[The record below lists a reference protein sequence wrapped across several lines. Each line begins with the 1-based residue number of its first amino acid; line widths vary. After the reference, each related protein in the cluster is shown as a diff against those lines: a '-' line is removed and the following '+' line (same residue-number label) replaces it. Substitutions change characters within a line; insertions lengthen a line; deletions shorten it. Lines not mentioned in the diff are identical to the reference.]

1 MPVKKNESS
10 PYLWGGLLVGVAW
23 LAGLLISHYQL
34 PSYLHLIALVTFGT
48 PFFLWAKK
56 PPQLSPALLKRAK
69 STHSE
74 PDTPPSAPA
83 DLPFDNDKSST
94 YSQPQTNEALA
105 ASFTL
110 QLQLLCHNLNLTTA
124 ILVTANKNGSTLDV
138 RAAYSAEE
146 LEFAH
151 SFPAESG
158 IFVSLRQGR
167 KEITGQPSTPL
178 FQGLPYYPNGHAVG
192 SFFALT
198 LERINDSCPTGYLC
212 VDRAKAEP
220 WSDKEKELLRAASRK
235 ISLDIFLALQLAD
248 IDRDKKATNQVCLA
262 LQELNGVLGLETAFQ
277 ATKNAVR
284 NLTGAEFVAIT
295 LKDKENH
302 TIVLAQGPGAEG
314 LEGSEVSEETCL
326 VNQAIKMKR
335 TMPPRPEYNGPAP
348 IFSQQNPIDGFGS
361 LLILPLII
369 KQEDPFGTLIVAGRA
384 SGLFSIDKKNI
395 LEVIG
400 SQIATKIDLGR
411 AHEKVFQ
418 LATTDGL
425 TGLANHRTFQ
435 SAINNMTE
443 RAHRMRTK
451 VAMLLCDIDYFKK
464 VNDTYGHPFGDDVLR
479 EVAQVLDNSVRN
491 IDLAARYGGEEF
503 AVILENTDQEGALLL
518 AERIRAEIEALRL
531 TCGTTPV
538 SITMSLGVS
547 IYPTDSNDPTTLI
560 AKADQALYAA
570 KEGGR
575 NQVQCWPV

>member
-1 MPVKKNESS
+1 MPVKKSESS
-10 PYLWGGLLVGVAW
+10 PHLWGGLLVGTAW
-23 LAGLLISHYQL
+23 LAGFLISRYES
-34 PSYLHLIALVTFGT
+34 PAYLHLIALTILLIP
-48 PFFLWAKK
+48 PFFWRKTSSQLIPAPQNGLES
-56 PPQLSPALLKRAK
+56 PPTPA
-69 STHSE
+69 SS
-74 PDTPPSAPA
+74 PPSPA
-83 DLPFDNDKSST
+83 DLPFDNEKSSA

-124 ILVTANKNGSTLDV
+124 ILVTANKNGTNLDV
-138 RAAYSAEE
+138 RAAYSSEE
-146 LEFAH
+146 LELAH

-158 IFVSLRQGR
+158 IFVCLRQGR
-167 KEITGQPSTPL
+167 KEIAGLPSTPL

-198 LERINDSCPTGYLC
+198 LERINNSCPSGYLC
-212 VDRAKAEP
+212 VDRAKADS
-220 WSDKEKELLRAASRK
+220 WSEKEKELLRAASRK

-262 LQELNGVLGLETAFQ
+262 LQELNGVLGLETAFK
-277 ATKNAVR
+277 ATENAVR

-295 LKDKENH
+295 LRDKENH
-302 TIVLAQGPGAEG
+302 TIVLAQGPGSKD
-314 LEGSEVSEETCL
+314 LEGSLVSEDTCL
-326 VNQAIKMKR
+326 VNQAMTMQR

-348 IFSQQNPIDGFGS
+348 IFSQEKPMDGFGS
-361 LLILPLII
+361 LLILPLIL
-369 KQEDPFGTLIVAGRA
+369 KQEEPLGTLIVAGRA
-384 SGLFSIDKKNI
+384 TGLFSSDRQNI

-418 LATTDGL
+418 LASTDGL

-435 SAINNMTE
+435 SALKNMTE
-443 RAHRMRTK
+443 RCHRMGTE

-464 VNDTYGHPFGDDVLR
+464 VNDNYGHPFGDDVLR
-479 EVAQVLDNSVRN
+479 EVAKVLHGSVRT

-503 AVILENTDQEGALLL
+503 AVILENTDKAGALLL
-518 AERIRAEIEALRL
+518 AERIRAGIEALRL
-531 TCGTTPV
+531 ACGTTPV
-538 SITMSLGVS
+538 TITMSIGIS
-547 IYPTDSNDPTTLI
+547 IYPSQSADPTNLI
-560 AKADQALYAA
+560 DKADQALYAA

-575 NQVQCWPV
+575 NQVHCWPV